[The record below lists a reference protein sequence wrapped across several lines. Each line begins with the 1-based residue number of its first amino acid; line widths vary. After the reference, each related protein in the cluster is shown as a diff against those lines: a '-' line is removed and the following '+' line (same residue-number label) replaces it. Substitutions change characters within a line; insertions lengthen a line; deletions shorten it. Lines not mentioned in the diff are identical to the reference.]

1 MANVAGEGTAVKI
14 ASIDE
19 SAVGLTWMIDEPQT
33 RTSHA
38 LVDNARVWLVDPVD
52 EPAVMERVAA
62 LGEPVA
68 VLQLLDRHNRDC
80 AALAARLGVPH
91 LRVPATLPDTPFE
104 AVPLVNAR
112 LWREV
117 ALWWAARRTLVVA
130 EALGTS
136 PAYAPSA
143 AGAGVSIG
151 LRLRPPRRL
160 AAYQPEH
167 LLVGHGAALHG
178 PSAEAALT
186 EALARSRHDLLRGT
200 VALPRAL
207 MRRR

>member
-1 MANVAGEGTAVKI
+1 MAKVAGGSAAVMI
-14 ASIDE
+14 ASVDE
-19 SAVGLTWMIDEPQT
+19 SAVGLTWMVDEPQM

-38 LVDNARVWLVDPVD
+38 LVDNGRVWLVDPVD
-52 EPAVMERVAA
+52 DTAVMERVAA

-68 VLQLLDRHNRDC
+68 VLQLLDRHKRDC
-80 AALAARLGVPH
+80 AALAARLDVPH
-91 LRVPATLPDTPFE
+91 LRVPATLPGTPFE
-104 AVPLVNAR
+104 VVPLVNAR

-136 PAYAPSA
+136 RAFAPSA

-160 AAYQPEH
+160 AAYHPEH
-167 LLVGHGAALHG
+167 LLVAHGAALHG

-186 EALARSRHDLLRGT
+186 EALARSRRDLVRAA

-207 MRRR
+207 LRRR